1 VFAVIVTG
9 PPGAGK
15 TVCLTALAD
24 ALADAKVAHAAI
36 DADEVSWAFPYPDT
50 PRRTELVA
58 AAWNAHRGDGHELFL
73 IAEVIESSEH
83 LAELLA
89 AIGAA
94 DHLLVRLEAAPE
106 TLRERILARE
116 PPGWSGL
123 EYLLGEM
130 ERWAISLTEMDGVH
144 LSLDSERLSPDEVA
158 ARIRAERPEK
168 LGG

>member
-9 PPGAGK
+9 APGAGK
-15 TVCLTALAD
+15 SVCLLALAD
-24 ALADAKVAHAAI
+24 ALVDAKVAHAAV

-50 PRRTELVA
+50 RRRGELVA
-58 AAWNAHRGDGHELFL
+58 AAWEAHRSDGHDLL
-73 IAEVIESSEH
+73 LVAEVVESNDH
-83 LAELLA
+83 LAELLRA
-89 AIGAA
+89 VGAG

-123 EYLLGEM
+123 EHLLGEM
-130 ERWAISLTEMDGVH
+130 ERWAVSLTELDGVH
-144 LSLDSERLSPDEVA
+144 LSLDSERLGPDELA
-158 ARIRAERPEK
+158 ARIRSERPEK

>member
-94 DHLLVRLEAAPE
+94 DHLLVRLEAAPRRCASASSRASRPAGPASS
-106 TLRERILARE
+106 TCWGR
-116 PPGWSGL
+116 WSAGRSRSP
-123 EYLLGEM
+123 
-130 ERWAISLTEMDGVH
+130 RWTACT
-144 LSLDSERLSPDEVA
+144 
-158 ARIRAERPEK
+158 
-168 LGG
+168 